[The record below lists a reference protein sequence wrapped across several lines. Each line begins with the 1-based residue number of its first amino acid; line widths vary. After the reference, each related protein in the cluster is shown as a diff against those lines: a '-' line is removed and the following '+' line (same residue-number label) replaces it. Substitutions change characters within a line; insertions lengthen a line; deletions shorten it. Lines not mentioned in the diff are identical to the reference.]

1 MVVVR
6 MKNLAMLNIRSD
18 VPLTNPPNS
27 TKDICANL
35 LFQFYEDNAGESH
48 APVLNLKHCY
58 GF

>member
-1 MVVVR
+1 